1 MSALESFNMR
11 PMQILSTA
19 PLVEKF
25 RSGTFKD
32 EEAGSYFFGFM
43 ILTSASWFLAYGEW
57 TVWDFTET
65 LGNVAITI
73 LGIHYLK
80 SKNGDTFGNGF
91 LNKYF
96 ALGWVISVRL
106 FLTSLPII
114 VMIYSTIAIVGARDL
129 PGPLGAIFGMTFS
142 LLFYRW
148 LGAEF
153 TRAQRVNSD
162 FVA

>member
-1 MSALESFNMR
+1 
-11 PMQILSTA
+11 MQTLTTA

-25 RSGTFKD
+25 RAGTFKD
-32 EEAGSYFFGFM
+32 DEIGPYFFASM
-43 ILTSASWFLAYGEW
+43 ILTSASWFLAYGEP
-57 TVWDFTET
+57 TRWDFVET
-65 LGNVAITI
+65 LANVAITI

-91 LNKYF
+91 VNKYF

-106 FLTSLPII
+106 FLFALPAM
-114 VMIYSTIAIVGARDL
+114 VMVYAILSIMGGDNL
-129 PGPLGAIFGMTFS
+129 PGPLSTIFGITFS

-153 TRAQRVNSD
+153 ARAQRADGDSGV
-162 FVA
+162 

>member
-1 MSALESFNMR
+1 
-11 PMQILSTA
+11 MQILTTA

-25 RSGTFKD
+25 RSGKFKD
-32 EEAGSYFFGFM
+32 DEVGSYFVGFM

-57 TVWDFTET
+57 AFWGFMET
-65 LGNVAITI
+65 LGNLAITI

-106 FLTSLPII
+106 FLCALPALVMVYAILSL
-114 VMIYSTIAIVGARDL
+114 VGARDL
-129 PGPLGAIFGMTFS
+129 PGPLSAIFGLTFS
-142 LLFYRW
+142 ILFYRW

-153 TRAQRVNSD
+153 TRAQRADSNP
-162 FVA
+162 VA